1 MFSTEKHDW
10 PESAWQQLE
19 RFVDELHEQA
29 RAPIDSAH
37 FYRQL
42 LEGCVTTLA
51 ATGGA
56 VWRRDV
62 RGRWAVVHQVN
73 LKAVF
78 DRDDPAAVSAHE
90 DLLERT
96 ATTDEPAFYPPHS
109 GTESG
114 GENPIEALLL
124 AGAVPSGSGDS
135 TVVEL
140 IMSTG
145 QSPATQQGWRDLLET
160 VCQIAADYHAWD
172 EYRLLQSERGFHS
185 QSLALLRRVHG
196 KADMRRTAFEIANE
210 GWRLVEA
217 DRLSVLIRRGRTW
230 RLLAVSG
237 VDRIEARADATK
249 SLEQLADW
257 TARWGEPLDYADQSA
272 DQAEWDDLPTELG
285 DLVQRHVDQ
294 SQARRL
300 VAVPLQF
307 IHESDGDSSGRNSA
321 NQPAAVLIAE
331 QFQTEGVE
339 LSRQRMIELAHL
351 CEPALEQA
359 IRLDRF
365 ALRSVLRWSDRWSR
379 LGWVKGV
386 SRLSIAISTIAV
398 ITAAL
403 VFVERDFEIEAPAR
417 LTPLVERDVFATT
430 DGAVA
435 EIRVA
440 HGDKVEQG
448 DVLAVLD
455 DPQLVLDLQRVLG
468 EIDTTRKR
476 LEAIAVA
483 RTDRKVREDAESESL
498 SLSAEAQQL
507 QQRMASLRR
516 QEEILVGRR
525 AALTVSSP
533 IAGTVLTLDVQHL
546 LETRPVARGQVLF
559 TVADTTVGWRLL
571 ADVPQDRIGQVVGA
585 RLGSEQP
592 LPARFRL
599 AGDVEQTYAGHLESI
614 SETAVFDTDN
624 LDGELPPIE
633 VQVAIDEGSLAAA
646 RPGMNAQVRIHCG
659 RRSLG
664 YIWLHD
670 VWETVYS
677 WMTF

>member
-1 MFSTEKHDW
+1 MSSTEKHDW

-19 RFVDELHEQA
+19 RFVDELHQQA

-37 FYRQL
+37 FYRRL

-51 ATGGA
+51 ASGGA
-56 VWRRDV
+56 VWRRDA
-62 RGRWAVVHQVN
+62 GGQWDVVHQIN
-73 LKAVF
+73 LEAVI

-90 DLLERT
+90 SLLERT
-96 ATTDEPAFYPPHS
+96 ATTDEPACYPPHS
-109 GTESG
+109 GAERG
-114 GENPIEALLL
+114 GENPTEALLL
-124 AGAVPSGSGDS
+124 AGAVPGDSGDA

-140 IMSTG
+140 FLPTG
-145 QSPATQQGWRDLLET
+145 RSPATQQGWRELLET
-160 VCQIAADYHAWD
+160 VCQIAADYHTWD
-172 EYRLLQSERGFHS
+172 EYRWLQSERVFHS

-196 KADMRRTAFEIANE
+196 RADLRRTAFEIANE
-210 GWRLVEA
+210 GRRLVEA
-217 DRLSVLIRRGRTW
+217 DRLSVLVRRGRTW

-237 VDRIEARADATK
+237 VDRIEARADVTK
-249 SLEQLADW
+249 SLQQIADW
-257 TARWGEPLDYADQSA
+257 TARWGEPLDYAEQAADQS
-272 DQAEWDDLPTELG
+272 EWDDLPTELG

-307 IHESDGDSSGRNSA
+307 IHETDDDHSQRSKTNPPS
-321 NQPAAVLIAE
+321 AVLIAE
-331 QFQTEGVE
+331 QFQTEGPT

-351 CEPALEQA
+351 CEPALGQA
-359 IRLDRF
+359 VRLDRF
-365 ALRSVLRWSDRWSR
+365 ALGIVLRWSDRWSR
-379 LGWVKGV
+379 LGWLKGV
-386 SRLSIAISTIAV
+386 SRLTVAV
-398 ITAAL
+398 LAVAAITAAL
-403 VFVERDFEIEAPAR
+403 IFIERDFEIEAPAR
-417 LTPLVERDVFATT
+417 LTPLVERDVFASA

-435 EIRVA
+435 EVRVA
-440 HGDKVEQG
+440 HGDKVESG

-455 DPQLVLDLQRVLG
+455 DPQLVLDLQRVRG

-507 QQRMASLRR
+507 QQRMVSLGR
-516 QEEILVGRR
+516 QEKILVDHR
-525 AALTVSSP
+525 AALTIRSP

-546 LETRPVARGQVLF
+546 LESRPVARGQVLF
-559 TVADTTVGWRLL
+559 TVADTTAGWRLL
-571 ADVPQDRIGQVVGA
+571 ADVPQERIGQVVSA

-592 LPARFRL
+592 LPVRFRL
-599 AGDVEQTYAGHLESI
+599 AGDVEQTYTGHLESI
-614 SETAVFDTDN
+614 SETAVFDTDD
-624 LDGELPPIE
+624 LDGELPPVE
-633 VQVAIDEGSLAAA
+633 VQVAIDAGSLAAA

-664 YIWLHD
+664 YVWLHD